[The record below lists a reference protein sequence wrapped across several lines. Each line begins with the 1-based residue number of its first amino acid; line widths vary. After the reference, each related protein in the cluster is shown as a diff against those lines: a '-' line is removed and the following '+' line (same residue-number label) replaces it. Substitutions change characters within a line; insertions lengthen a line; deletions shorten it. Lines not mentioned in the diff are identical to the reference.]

1 MEPTV
6 LITGAGGGLAASL
19 AAALQ
24 AQGMTLVAV
33 SRSPGEVSWADT
45 LAAGVVEADVS
56 TPDGAA
62 AAIRGAVDILGAP
75 PQRLAHCAGSV
86 LISPAH
92 RTRENQ
98 FRDCM
103 AANLDSAFFMMS
115 AFLEPL
121 LKARLGGAMVFVSSV
136 AARIG
141 IANHEAVAAAKAAV
155 EGLVR
160 SAAATY
166 AGKGFRVNAVAPG
179 LMRTPATERFFGSE
193 AAEKQLG
200 AQYPLG
206 RYGRPEDIA
215 GAMAWL
221 LSDAAD
227 WVTGQVLPVDGGFT
241 AIRPTVR

>member
-1 MEPTV
+1 MENTV

-19 AAALQ
+19 AGMLKAR
-24 AQGMTLVAV
+24 GMTLVAV
-33 SRSPGEVSWADT
+33 SRNPGQVAWAGD

-56 TPDGAA
+56 TTDGAA
-62 AAIRGAVDILGAP
+62 AAAAGAADILGGP
-75 PQRLAHCAGSV
+75 PRHLAHCAGAV

-98 FRDCM
+98 YRECM
-103 AANLDSAFFMMS
+103 AANLDSAFFMLS
-115 AFLEPL
+115 AFLGPL
-121 LKARLGGAMVFVSSV
+121 VSAKLPGAAVFVSSV

-141 IANHEAVAAAKAAV
+141 IANHEAVAAAKGAV
-155 EGLVR
+155 EGMVR

-166 AGKGFRVNAVAPG
+166 AVRGIRVNAVAPG
-179 LMRTPATERFFGSE
+179 LMRTPATERFFSSD

-206 RYGRPEDIA
+206 RYGSPDDIA

-221 LSDAAD
+221 LSDAAG
-227 WVTGQVLPVDGGFT
+227 WVTGQVLAVDGGFT
-241 AIRPTVR
+241 AVRPMVR